1 MTLMSRLLPGRL
13 TRPLMVIAVVA
24 TAGLAAPIEAEAFNN
39 QQAASFLS
47 NLQETAAAELGD
59 TSASDQQKE
68 QRFRK
73 LFNESFDVPAI
84 GRFVVGRYWRGA
96 SEADRA
102 AFLDVFEDVMV
113 QRFLPLLTEN
123 SDERFQIGTVTPD
136 SRNPDMAIIA
146 SQIPRAEGE
155 PYKVGWRIREK
166 GDQYQILDIVAEGVS
181 MVITLR
187 SEYASVLKSSGG
199 KISKLTAALREKVS
213 GGAFAP
219 QQ

>member
-1 MTLMSRLLPGRL
+1 MSRLLPARMIKSLMIVAAL
-13 TRPLMVIAVVA
+13 TIS
-24 TAGLAAPIEAEAFNN
+24 GLAAPSQAGAFNN
-39 QQAASFLS
+39 QQAANFLS
-47 NLQETAAAELGD
+47 NLQETAAAQLGD
-59 TSASDQQKE
+59 NSASEQQKE
-68 QRFRK
+68 ERFRK

-123 SDERFQIGTVTPD
+123 TDERFQIGAITPD

-166 GDQYQILDIVAEGVS
+166 GDQYRILDIVAEGVS

-187 SEYASVLKSSGG
+187 SEYATVLKRSGG
-199 KISKLTAALREKVS
+199 KVTELTSALREKVS